1 MLKSFLL
8 YYASLKSSGYPS
20 GKPLIINLF
29 LGSKVASCTEHL
41 WIILAVIIL
50 QYKEKGLDIHFVI
63 LLHYKEKGHD
73 IYFVLISPI
82 TINRAPITIHMLNG
96 TTDCPPFFCSHFN
109 VPISSSYLAIQF
121 PCSTSTGA

>member
-29 LGSKVASCTEHL
+29 LGSKVASCTVHL
-41 WIILAVIIL
+41 RIILAVIIF
-50 QYKEKGLDIHFVI
+50 QYKEKRLDIHFVI
-63 LLHYKEKGHD
+63 LLYYKERGQD
-73 IYFVLISPI
+73 IYFVLVSPI